1 MSIATC
7 SRVLNG
13 SAHPVSDATRDRVLK
28 AAEELGYAPSALARA
43 LVTRSSR
50 IIGVIVGSIVDPY
63 FAEIARGVEA
73 VGADLDYLTMV
84 CSAELGTE
92 AELGHLRQLRDY
104 HAAGIIFAGSG
115 RIMDSGAHELA
126 QAVADARERG
136 TVVVALAQ
144 RDFDAHSIVFDN
156 EAAAYDITATSASS
170 GIRASS
176 SSRARPACTRAS
188 SASTASCARVAAS
201 ASAAASP
208 TRTGSRP
215 PRRCCRAAHCRRRSW
230 PPTTRPRSAC

>member
-1 MSIATC
+1 MS
-7 SRVLNG
+7 G
-13 SAHPVSDATRDRVLK
+13 SCD

-50 IIGVIVGSIVDPY
+50 IIGVIVGNIVDPY

-73 VGADLDYLTMV
+73 VGADLGYLTMV

-115 RIMDSGAHELA
+115 RDARRRVRTSSP

-144 RDFDAHSIVFDN
+144 RDFEAHAIVFDN
-156 EAAAYDITATSASS
+156 EAAAYDITTYV
-170 GIRASS
+170 R
-176 SSRARPACTRAS
+176 
-188 SASTASCARVAAS
+188 
-201 ASAAASP
+201 
-208 TRTGSRP
+208 
-215 PRRCCRAAHCRRRSW
+215 
-230 PPTTRPRSAC
+230 